1 MAAAV
6 LRRSLLYGT
15 GPLPS
20 HCARTQL
27 SSLLYLSVC
36 LSDQR
41 ARLVPASS
49 PRMLAKSLTL
59 LPPSDSIAY
68 DLEDSVAADVK
79 AAARAA
85 LHAHLSSSSS
95 SSSPAF
101 SSCEVAVRI
110 NAPSTALALADLTL
124 LAPLPRLS
132 AIVVPKV
139 DSPSALT
146 FVSSVL
152 SHLRPPPPACPP
164 VKLLALVESARA
176 VMDLAAICRAT
187 PLLDGLIFAAE
198 DFALDLSIT
207 RSPGLHEFLYARSA
221 VVTAA
226 RAARLPSAI
235 DLVCTQYQGERG
247 LAVLEDECRGG
258 RAMGFNGKQCIHPSQ
273 VGPVQR
279 LFAPGEEEVEW
290 AVRLLIAQE
299 DALREGKGAWSFEGK
314 MIDAPVIG
322 KARAVVAKAEQCQ
335 INVAAVRE
343 KWQRAQ

>member
-20 HCARTQL
+20 HCARTHARVL
-27 SSLLYLSVC
+27 PPLSVC

-41 ARLVPASS
+41 ARIVPASS

-59 LPPSDSIAY
+59 PPSDTIAY

-110 NAPSTALALADLTL
+110 NAPSTPLALADLTL

-132 AIVVPKV
+132 AIVVP
-139 DSPSALT
+139 
-146 FVSSVL
+146 
-152 SHLRPPPPACPP
+152 
-164 VKLLALVESARA
+164 KLLALVESARA